1 MHQGPAPESGPDPAS
16 GYKTRLGVR
25 MFLIYC
31 VVYVGFILTNV
42 MTEGEAMQ
50 IILFMGLNLAVVYG
64 VGLIILAL
72 VMALIYNHKCT
83 GKEKEMAEGS
93 VGGEETA

>member
-1 MHQGPAPESGPDPAS
+1 
-16 GYKTRLGVR
+16 
-25 MFLIYC
+25 MFTIYC

-42 MTEGEAMQ
+42 LSEGEAMQ

-64 VGLIILAL
+64 VGLIVLAL

-83 GKEKEMAEGS
+83 NKEHELGGMS
-93 VGGEETA
+93 VDGEETA